1 MTETTIDAPDFGK
14 LSRAASQET
23 SEVQH
28 VIETYRA
35 WVETLA
41 GYMQGAAG
49 LLENLYAEQ
58 DETVDQL
65 RKLCAKTHSLRHVD
79 FDAIFGKV
87 LAGGRKTRESLS
99 LLVNGY
105 RSGREAVIEEVREM
119 LLTRTSNTAQP
130 ATPGGLRRATAKPCE
145 AGAVKTWPALKQRLL
160 GEKDDG
166 VGEIVAVLR
175 QVHIEQ
181 EQIAAALS
189 GLLMRGERLKIDDLK
204 TVAQRLAGRDS
215 RASAEL
221 AALLAGCESA
231 GHNAALRW
239 QRLVA

>member
-1 MTETTIDAPDFGK
+1 MTETTIDTP
-14 LSRAASQET
+14 ASQET

-41 GYMQGAAG
+41 GYMERAAG
-49 LLENLYAEQ
+49 LLDGLYAEQ
-58 DETVDQL
+58 DGTVDHL

-105 RSGREAVIEEVREM
+105 RTGREAVIQEVKDM
-119 LLTRTSNTAQP
+119 FTADTAQ
-130 ATPGGLRRATAKPCE
+130 
-145 AGAVKTWPALKQRLL
+145 AVLCKKTWPALKQRLL

-166 VGEIVAVLR
+166 VGEIVAALR
-175 QVHIEQ
+175 QVHVEQ
-181 EQIAAALS
+181 EQIATALS
-189 GLLMRGERLKIDDLK
+189 GLLTRGEKLKIDDLK
-204 TVAQRLAGRDS
+204 TVAQRLASRDS

-231 GHNAALRW
+231 GRNAALRW

>member
-1 MTETTIDAPDFGK
+1 MTETTIDAP
-14 LSRAASQET
+14 ASQET

-28 VIETYRA
+28 IIETYRA

-41 GYMQGAAG
+41 GYMERAAG
-49 LLENLYAEQ
+49 LLEGLYAEQ
-58 DETVDQL
+58 DQTVDQL

-105 RSGREAVIEEVREM
+105 RTGREAVIQEVKDM
-119 LLTRTSNTAQP
+119 FTADTAQ
-130 ATPGGLRRATAKPCE
+130 
-145 AGAVKTWPALKQRLL
+145 AVKTWPALKQRLL

-166 VGEIVAVLR
+166 VGEIVAALR
-175 QVHIEQ
+175 QVHVEQ
-181 EQIAAALS
+181 EQIATALS
-189 GLLMRGERLKIDDLK
+189 GLLMRGERLKIDDLR
-204 TVAQRLAGRDS
+204 TVSERLASRDS

-231 GHNAALRW
+231 GRNAALRW
-239 QRLVA
+239 ERLVA

>member
-1 MTETTIDAPDFGK
+1 MTQTTIDTP
-14 LSRAASQET
+14 ASQET

-35 WVETLA
+35 WVQTLTE
-41 GYMQGAAG
+41 YMQGAAG
-49 LLENLYAEQ
+49 LLDNLYAEQ

-87 LAGGRKTRESLS
+87 LACGRKTRESLS

-119 LLTRTSNTAQP
+119 LLTRTSDTA
-130 ATPGGLRRATAKPCE
+130 RV
-145 AGAVKTWPALKQRLL
+145 VKTWPALKQRLL

-166 VGEIVAVLR
+166 VGEIVEVLR
-175 QVHIEQ
+175 QVNIEQ

-204 TVAQRLAGRDS
+204 TVAQRLAGMDS

-231 GHNAALRW
+231 GRNAALRW

>member
-1 MTETTIDAPDFGK
+1 MPV
-14 LSRAASQET
+14 SQET

-28 VIETYRA
+28 IIEAYRA
-35 WVETLA
+35 WVQTLA
-41 GYMQGAAG
+41 GYMEGAAD
-49 LLENLYAEQ
+49 LLETLYTEQ
-58 DETVDQL
+58 DETVNQL

-105 RSGREAVIEEVREM
+105 RTGREAVIKEVKDM
-119 LLTRTSNTAQP
+119 FTADMAQ
-130 ATPGGLRRATAKPCE
+130 
-145 AGAVKTWPALKQRLL
+145 AVKTWPALKRRLL

-166 VGEIVAVLR
+166 VGEIVAALR
-175 QVHIEQ
+175 QVHVEQ
-181 EQIAAALS
+181 QQIATALS

-204 TVAQRLAGRDS
+204 TVAQRLASRDS

-221 AALLAGCESA
+221 TALLAACELA
-231 GHNAALRW
+231 GRDAALRW
-239 QRLVA
+239 QRLAA

>member
-1 MTETTIDAPDFGK
+1 MTETTIDTP
-14 LSRAASQET
+14 ASQET

-28 VIETYRA
+28 MIETYRA
-35 WVETLA
+35 WVQTLA
-41 GYMQGAAG
+41 GYMEGAAG
-49 LLENLYAEQ
+49 LLENLYAAQ

-65 RKLCAKTHSLRHVD
+65 RRLCARTHSLRHAD

-105 RSGREAVIEEVREM
+105 RTGRDAVIEEVRGM
-119 LLTRTSNTAQP
+119 FLTRHSDMTQ
-130 ATPGGLRRATAKPCE
+130 
-145 AGAVKTWPALKQRLL
+145 AVKTWPALKRRLL

-166 VGEIVAVLR
+166 VGEIVAALR

-189 GLLMRGERLKIDDLK
+189 GLLARGERLKIDDLK
-204 TVAQRLAGRDS
+204 TVAQRLASRDS

-231 GHNAALRW
+231 GRNAALRW

>member
-1 MTETTIDAPDFGK
+1 MTDMTIATPDFGA

-28 VIETYRA
+28 TIETYRA
-35 WVETLA
+35 WVQTLA
-41 GYMQGAAG
+41 GYMECAAG

-58 DETVDQL
+58 DQTVDQL

-105 RSGREAVIEEVREM
+105 RAGREAVIEEVREM
-119 LLTRTSNTAQP
+119 LSTQTSDMAQ
-130 ATPGGLRRATAKPCE
+130 
-145 AGAVKTWPALKQRLL
+145 AVKTWPALKQRLL

-166 VGEIVAVLR
+166 VGDIVTALR

-181 EQIAAALS
+181 EKISTALMK
-189 GLLMRGERLKIDDLK
+189 LLARGERLKIDDLK
-204 TVAQRLAGRDS
+204 TVAHRLASRDS

-221 AALLAGCESA
+221 AALLAACESA
-231 GHNAALRW
+231 GRNAGLRW

>member
-1 MTETTIDAPDFGK
+1 MP
-14 LSRAASQET
+14 ASQET

-28 VIETYRA
+28 IIETYRA

-41 GYMQGAAG
+41 GYMERAAG
-49 LLENLYAEQ
+49 LLGNLYAEQ
-58 DETVDQL
+58 DQTVDQL

-87 LAGGRKTRESLS
+87 LADRGRTRESLS
-99 LLVNGY
+99 ALVDGY
-105 RSGREAVIEEVREM
+105 RAGREAVIQEVKDM
-119 LLTRTSNTAQP
+119 FTADMAQ
-130 ATPGGLRRATAKPCE
+130 
-145 AGAVKTWPALKQRLL
+145 AVKTWPALKQRLL

-166 VGEIVAVLR
+166 VGEIVAALR

-181 EQIAAALS
+181 EQIATGLS

-204 TVAQRLAGRDS
+204 TVAQRLASRNSRDS
-215 RASAEL
+215 EEL
-221 AALLAGCESA
+221 AALLAACESA
-231 GHNAALRW
+231 GRDAALRW

>member
-1 MTETTIDAPDFGK
+1 MTETTIDMP
-14 LSRAASQET
+14 ASQET

-28 VIETYRA
+28 IIETYRA

-41 GYMQGAAG
+41 GYMEGAAG

-65 RKLCAKTHSLRHVD
+65 RKLCARTHSLRHVD
-79 FDAIFGKV
+79 FDAIFGEV

-105 RSGREAVIEEVREM
+105 RTGREGVIEEVREM
-119 LLTRTSNTAQP
+119 FLARTPNTAQ
-130 ATPGGLRRATAKPCE
+130 AVRA
-145 AGAVKTWPALKQRLL
+145 WPALKQRLL
-160 GEKDDG
+160 SEKDDG
-166 VGEIVAVLR
+166 VGEIVAALR
-175 QVHIEQ
+175 QIHIEQ
-181 EQIAAALS
+181 EKIATALS
-189 GLLMRGERLKIDDLK
+189 GLLMRGEKLKIDDLK
-204 TVAQRLAGRDS
+204 TVAQRLASRDS

-231 GHNAALRW
+231 GRNAALRW

>member
-1 MTETTIDAPDFGK
+1 VTQTTIDAPDFDE

-35 WVETLA
+35 WVQTLTE
-41 GYMQGAAG
+41 YMQGAAG
-49 LLENLYAEQ
+49 LLDDLYAEQ

-119 LLTRTSNTAQP
+119 LLARTSDT
-130 ATPGGLRRATAKPCE
+130 
-145 AGAVKTWPALKQRLL
+145 AGAVETWPALKRRLL

-166 VGEIVAVLR
+166 VGEIVEVLR
-175 QVHIEQ
+175 QVNIEQ

-231 GHNAALRW
+231 GRNAALRW

>member
-1 MTETTIDAPDFGK
+1 MTVTTIDTPDFGE

-28 VIETYRA
+28 IIETYRG
-35 WVETLA
+35 WVQTLA
-41 GYMQGAAG
+41 GYMERAAG
-49 LLENLYAEQ
+49 LLDGLYAEQ

-65 RKLCAKTHSLRHVD
+65 RKLCARTQSLRHVD

-105 RSGREAVIEEVREM
+105 RAGRETVIQEVREM
-119 LLTRTSNTAQP
+119 LSPKTSDMAQ
-130 ATPGGLRRATAKPCE
+130 
-145 AGAVKTWPALKQRLL
+145 AVLCKKTWPALKQRLL
-160 GEKDDG
+160 GDKDDG
-166 VGEIVAVLR
+166 VGEIVAALR
-175 QVHIEQ
+175 EVHIEQ
-181 EQIAAALS
+181 EKIATALS
-189 GLLMRGERLKIDDLK
+189 GLLMRGDRLKIDDLK
-204 TVAQRLAGRDS
+204 TVAERLVSRDS

-221 AALLAGCESA
+221 AALLAACESA
-231 GHNAALRW
+231 GRNAALRW

>member
-1 MTETTIDAPDFGK
+1 MPDFGE

-28 VIETYRA
+28 IIETYRG
-35 WVETLA
+35 WVQTLA
-41 GYMQGAAG
+41 GYMGRAAG
-49 LLENLYAEQ
+49 LLDGLYAEQ

-65 RKLCAKTHSLRHVD
+65 RKLCARTQSLRHVD

-105 RSGREAVIEEVREM
+105 RTGREAVIEEVKDM
-119 LLTRTSNTAQP
+119 FTADTAQ
-130 ATPGGLRRATAKPCE
+130 
-145 AGAVKTWPALKQRLL
+145 AVKTWPALKQRLL

-166 VGEIVAVLR
+166 VGEIVAALR
-175 QVHIEQ
+175 EVHMEQ
-181 EQIAAALS
+181 EQIAAALT
-189 GLLMRGERLKIDDLK
+189 GLLMRGDRLKIDDLK
-204 TVAQRLAGRDS
+204 TVAERLASRDS

-221 AALLAGCESA
+221 AALLAACESA
-231 GHNAALRW
+231 GRNAALRW